1 MCFGCGR
8 EVFRGKEEGGC
19 GGGGLQILKVFK
31 LGMRFLMS

>member
-8 EVFRGKEEGGC
+8 EVFRGKEEGG